1 MRIVVCGAGYAGVT
15 LARSLERRLSEDAEI
30 VVVDERPYHL
40 VQHELHRVIRRP
52 DLAAV
57 VSIPLESLFDRA
69 GVRTTRVTS
78 VDRESRVIRCAD
90 GDIEYDYAAIC
101 LGAETAY
108 YGLPGVEEHS
118 MPLKR
123 LEHAERIRKTALSLL
138 DSDGRV
144 VVGGA
149 GLSGVQVAGELAALA
164 RERDGDLSV
173 TLLER
178 FDAVA
183 PNFPANFRN
192 AVREALVERGIDVRT
207 GTAVARA
214 TDDAVV
220 TAGGASIP
228 YDGFVWTGGIRGP
241 DALSGERPAVRSDL
255 RLDRRTFV
263 VGDAARVVDDDGA
276 AVPASAQAATR
287 EARTVAANIATLVDH
302 VPSDGGF
309 EPRLDRFGFDSPGWL
324 VSIGD
329 GAVAQVGL
337 SVLRGRAALA
347 LKASV
352 GAGYLS
358 SVGAVRNAVDL
369 VNEEVGLADRI
380 D

>member
-15 LARSLERRLSEDAEI
+15 LARSLERRLPEDVEL

-40 VQHELHRVIRRP
+40 IQHELHRVIRRP
-52 DLAAV
+52 GLADVIAV
-57 VSIPLESLFDRA
+57 PLDSLFERA
-69 GVRTTRVTS
+69 TVRETRIEAI
-78 VDRESRVIRCAD
+78 DADERVVRCAD
-90 GDIEYDYAAIC
+90 GEIRYDYAAIC

-118 MPLKR
+118 IPLKR
-123 LEHAERIRKTALSLL
+123 LEHATEIRKRVLPLL
-138 DSDGRV
+138 DSGGRV

-164 RERDGDLSV
+164 REEDAPLEV

-178 FDAVA
+178 LDSVA
-183 PNFPANFRN
+183 PNFPENFRT
-192 AVREALVERGIDVRT
+192 AVTQELTERGVDVRT
-207 GTAVARA
+207 RAAVRRTTADVIE
-214 TDDAVV
+214 TDD
-220 TAGGASIP
+220 GPIP
-228 YDGFVWTGGIRGP
+228 YDAFVWTGGIRGP
-241 DALSGERPAVRSDL
+241 GALCERRPPVRSDL
-255 RLDRRTFV
+255 RLDARTFV
-263 VGDAARVVDDDGA
+263 VGDAAKAVDRDGE
-276 AVPASAQAATR
+276 AVPASAQAAIR
-287 EARTVAANIATLVDH
+287 EARVVADSLVGIVESWDA
-302 VPSDGGF
+302 GGF
-309 EPRLDRFGFDSPGWL
+309 GPRPERFGFDSPGWL
-324 VSIGD
+324 VSVGD
-329 GAVAQVGL
+329 GAVAQVGP

-369 VNEEVGLADRI
+369 VDEELGIAGLVDR